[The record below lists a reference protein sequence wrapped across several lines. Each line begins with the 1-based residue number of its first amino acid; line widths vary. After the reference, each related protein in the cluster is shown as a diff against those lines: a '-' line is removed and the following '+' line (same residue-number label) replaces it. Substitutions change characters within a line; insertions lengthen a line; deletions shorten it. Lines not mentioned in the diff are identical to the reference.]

1 VQKNKTIYETG
12 TVDLLNCASRLLRGQ
27 SVLGLKND
35 YINCRLQSY
44 QEQIGKEPRQMEGKT
59 VKESQITM
67 AIQMNPEDANP
78 VGNVHGGVIMK
89 YVDTA
94 AGAVAIRHARKICV
108 TASIDRLDFHHPVY
122 IGDLLILKASITMVG
137 RTSMEVGVRVEAEN
151 LLTGNVRHTA
161 SAYLSFVAFDE
172 KGVPTEVPPLILETE
187 EENRRNCEAQ
197 IRRQDR
203 LAQKKREA
211 GCAT

>member
-1 VQKNKTIYETG
+1 
-12 TVDLLNCASRLLRGQ
+12 
-27 SVLGLKND
+27 
-35 YINCRLQSY
+35 
-44 QEQIGKEPRQMEGKT
+44 MEGKT

-137 RTSMEVGVRVEAEN
+137 STSMEVGVRVEAEN
-151 LLTGNVRHTA
+151 LLTGAVRHTA
-161 SAYLSFVAFDE
+161 SAYLTFVAFDE
-172 KGVPTEVPPLILETE
+172 KGVPTRVPPLVLETQ

-197 IRRQDR
+197 IRREAR
-203 LAQKKREA
+203 LSQKNREDS
-211 GCAT
+211 CSQ

>member
-1 VQKNKTIYETG
+1 MQ
-12 TVDLLNCASRLLRGQ
+12 
-27 SVLGLKND
+27 
-35 YINCRLQSY
+35 
-44 QEQIGKEPRQMEGKT
+44 GKT

-67 AIQMNPEDANP
+67 AVQMNPEDANP

-89 YVDTA
+89 YIDTA

-122 IGDLLILKASITMVG
+122 IGDLVTLRASITMVG

-151 LLTGNVRHTA
+151 LLTGKVRHTA
-161 SAYLSFVAFDE
+161 SAYLTFVAFDE
-172 KGVPTEVPPLILETE
+172 KGLPAQVPPLILETD

-197 IRRQDR
+197 VRRQVRLSQKDR
-203 LAQKKREA
+203 EDV
-211 GCAT
+211 CAT